1 MVDRGRL
8 LTYGKRRG
16 LMLPPDM
23 RPLFFSGGQKGNPM
37 DNNNNMHSRRLVTV
51 NIKQELQKEDTVVK
65 PEYEPLV
72 IPLEELAKC
81 LGIQRQNL
89 GRYLPKNN

>member
-1 MVDRGRL
+1 
-8 LTYGKRRG
+8 
-16 LMLPPDM
+16 
-23 RPLFFSGGQKGNPM
+23 
-37 DNNNNMHSRRLVTV
+37 MHSRRLVTV